1 MTGCHTLDYYLP
13 ELGMA
18 PAAMHYKYGL
28 QLLYTL
34 YIIQGFFTGTPG
46 CISAD
51 LRQRRFT

>member
-34 YIIQGFFTGTPG
+34 YIIQGTPG

>member
-34 YIIQGFFTGTPG
+34 YTGFFFTGTPPK
-46 CISAD
+46 S
-51 LRQRRFT
+51 